1 MTPTQENH
9 MLTTGFINLW
19 KQRYPKA
26 GQPNFNRNKANFGW
40 KAMRMDMSIDE
51 IKELVEFF
59 FTIPD
64 SKNHDLANFHWNY
77 DAVVERFEEVKKD
90 RAHRKVLA
98 AQSKK
103 RTKDFEE
110 RLARIKNNQRSTS
123 E

>member
-9 MLTTGFINLW
+9 MLTTGYINLW
-19 KQRYPKA
+19 KGRYPNA
-26 GQPNFNRNKANFGW
+26 GTPNFNRNKANFGW
-40 KAMRMDMSIDE
+40 KTMRMDMSIDE

-64 SKNHDLANFHWNY
+64 AKDHDLSNFHWNY
-77 DAVVERFEEVKKD
+77 DQVVERFKEVKKD

-98 AQSKK
+98 AQSEK
-103 RTKDFEE
+103 RTKEFEE
-110 RLARIKNNQRSTS
+110 RLARIKDNQRSTG